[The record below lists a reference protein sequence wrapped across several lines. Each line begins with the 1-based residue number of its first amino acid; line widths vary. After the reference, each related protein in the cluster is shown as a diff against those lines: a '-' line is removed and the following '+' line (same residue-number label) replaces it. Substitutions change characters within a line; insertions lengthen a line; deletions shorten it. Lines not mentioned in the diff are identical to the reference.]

1 MGRKPSSRIADYVA
15 ALPLRPGLRILE
27 VGCGPGAAAREVLS
41 RIGSGTVVAIDRSS
55 KAIRMIEQMAK
66 TDIEKG
72 RLVVHNV
79 AIENYHLK
87 SGEEPF
93 DLAFAMRVG
102 ALDGRHPEIEKLA
115 MMRLKAA
122 LKPDGLLFIDDRKP
136 IRGDDIDVSTEFSL

>member
-1 MGRKPSSRIADYVA
+1 
-15 ALPLRPGLRILE
+15 
-27 VGCGPGAAAREVLS
+27 
-41 RIGSGTVVAIDRSS
+41 
-55 KAIRMIEQMAK
+55 MIEQLAK

-115 MMRLKAA
+115 MMRLKAV
-122 LKPDGLLFIDDRKP
+122 LKPDGFLFIDDRKQ